1 MNENESAKQRPTRVE
16 DGDHDFDLNA
26 NVEAQRFVDFDG
38 EVSLLRA
45 LQAYLSA
52 EGKAFSIGALRDL
65 GDPGEIKFTVK
76 SAVQALRQLGYKTS
90 FGKLRARRFR
100 ETHLPLIA
108 FSKSGE
114 ALLVQRNT
122 IIGQ

>member
-26 NVEAQRFVDFDG
+26 NVEAQGFVDFDG

-52 EGKAFSIGALRDL
+52 EGKHSL
-65 GDPGEIKFTVK
+65 
-76 SAVQALRQLGYKTS
+76 
-90 FGKLRARRFR
+90 
-100 ETHLPLIA
+100 
-108 FSKSGE
+108 
-114 ALLVQRNT
+114 
-122 IIGQ
+122 